1 MHIIFDSPKQ
11 FKIELDRD
19 DLSALDITYQQM
31 DYNDSHTREVLQGLL
46 KRIGVPGGFD
56 GETGRVLIEVFPR
69 ANDGC
74 TVQFTSLETAPSAIR
89 MKKAKGETLVFE
101 FDGVDELIDG
111 VRVLGEIRSEDQGDF
126 DAEFYEIEGVYRAV
140 VYVGRDERRLPHIFG
155 EFARRLKKPTLA
167 AAYTAEHGRR
177 IGGLDSIIGA
187 RG

>member
-46 KRIGVPGGFD
+46 KRIGLPGGFD
-56 GETGRVLIEVFPR
+56 GESGRVLIEVFPR

-74 TVQFTSLETAPSAIR
+74 TVQFTSLEAAPSTAIR
-89 MKKAKGETLVFE
+89 MKKVKGETAVFE
-101 FDGVDELIDG
+101 FDGINELIDG
-111 VRVLGEIRSEDQGDF
+111 LRAAKEAFSGTEVPR
-126 DAEFYEIEGVYRAV
+126 EIEIYELMEKYRAIIFID
-140 VYVGRDERRLPHIFG
+140 REERRLPHILG

-167 AAYTAEHGRR
+167 AAYTVEHGKKM
-177 IGGLDSIIGA
+177 GGMDGFFA
-187 RG
+187 G